1 MMKITLTLL
10 MFSLNLVYALELDE
24 VNVVLPLGLSQ
35 LDKAPLKK
43 GASEIKYK
51 VKIYHN
57 TNQNIIPIKKRDTK
71 SLEGF
76 MSSLVFSY
84 KNQDLDLF
92 KSLMNPKSAK
102 TIDFDSEK
110 FKNSFAFLKRIKKP
124 HIKYAYE
131 HLEGYILS
139 WSAIGLLTERILYL
153 KRVQGNFKMFDLAS
167 PKDDHKFWNLGLYF
181 KFGPFDIYSPQ
192 SVNAKKFD
200 GNYKINLKING
211 FKNWIYIYSPTDK
224 KRNIIAVADNYAN
237 NKQYKDYDLNARAM
251 ELKINSK
258 KLKSMGKEIRVVE
271 SSYPLEN
278 ITNTAHKKSI
288 KIKLP

>member
-10 MFSLNLVYALELDE
+10 MFSLNLVYALELKE
-24 VNVVLPLGLSQ
+24 VNINLPIGLSQ
-35 LDKAPLKK
+35 LDKTPLKK
-43 GASEIKYK
+43 GAKEIKYQ
-51 VKIYHN
+51 VKLYHN
-57 TNQNIIPIKKRDTK
+57 TTQDIIPIKKKDAN

-76 MSSLVFSY
+76 MSSLMYSY

-102 TIDFDSEK
+102 SIDFDSEK

-124 HIKYAYE
+124 HIKYVYE

-139 WSAIGLLTERILYL
+139 WSAIGLITERILYIR
-153 KRVQGNFKMFDLAS
+153 KFKGSYKMYDLAI

-181 KFGPFDIYSPQ
+181 KFGPFNIYSPY
-192 SVNAKKFD
+192 SVNAQKSD

-251 ELKINSK
+251 ELKINSNTLK
-258 KLKSMGKEIRVVE
+258 KMGKEIRVVE
-271 SSYPLEN
+271 SSYPLEG
-278 ITNTAHKKSI
+278 ITNNAHKKSI
-288 KIKLP
+288 LITLP